1 MLSPSPP
8 RPSTR
13 PSLCEVLDR
22 VLAQGVVARG
32 EITLSLA
39 GIDLVYLNLHLLL
52 TTAGRLVE
60 LQRAEEHE

>member
-1 MLSPSPP
+1 MLTPSPP
-8 RPSTR
+8 RPGNR

-60 LQRAEEHE
+60 LHRPEEHE

>member
-1 MLSPSPP
+1 MMTPPPP
-8 RPSTR
+8 RAVNR

-22 VLAQGVVARG
+22 VLAKGVVARG

-39 GIDLVYLNLHLLL
+39 GIDLVYLNLHLLM

-60 LQRAEEHE
+60 LQRREGHE

>member
-1 MLSPSPP
+1 MLTPPP
-8 RPSTR
+8 RAVSR

-22 VLAQGVVARG
+22 VLAKGVVARG

-60 LQRAEEHE
+60 LRRSEGHE